1 MHIYAWHIIK
11 TCTVYTY
18 DIRVS
23 LTSDFCSPPNNFR
36 YCNVPGGASD
46 LRRLVIARSK
56 CVPWC
61 RFSLLTNG

>member
-23 LTSDFCSPPNNFR
+23 LTHLIFVRHLIISDIAMC
-36 YCNVPGGASD
+36 
-46 LRRLVIARSK
+46 LVE
-56 CVPWC
+56 
-61 RFSLLTNG
+61 LLICDD